1 VSLEVENIG
10 SGIAKYILLKPKPK
24 DPFQL
29 SETSEQVINLGTL
42 RQGDSAKAV
51 FRINVK
57 DGIKGGTYEIPVEI
71 TYKDSLGETRSITL
85 NVPIIVNDKP
95 KIIVEGVRFDKT
107 PMQGEDVKVYVKVKN
122 VGGERAGNVIIEGV
136 VKASHLH

>member
-1 VSLEVENIG
+1 
-10 SGIAKYILLKPKPK
+10 
-24 DPFQL
+24 
-29 SETSEQVINLGTL
+29 
-42 RQGDSAKAV
+42 
-51 FRINVK
+51 
-57 DGIKGGTYEIPVEI
+57 
-71 TYKDSLGETRSITL
+71 LGETRSITL